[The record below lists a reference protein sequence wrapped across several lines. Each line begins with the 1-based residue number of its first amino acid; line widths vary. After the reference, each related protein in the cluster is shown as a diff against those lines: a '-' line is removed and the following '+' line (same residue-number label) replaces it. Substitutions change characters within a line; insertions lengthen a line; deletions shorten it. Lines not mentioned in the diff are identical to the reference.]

1 MDTIC
6 LLEKSTSL
14 CFFFFFNE
22 AVNFFIDRFEPL
34 CWDITTLVILIL
46 TTIRKWV
53 ILYIVYSDTDI
64 DNIVKVDYIII
75 MNHESMSHY
84 ENKTEGNIRSQIDS
98 SSYWKGRMTGEGYG
112 KRKYAGNVLFE
123 EPSNSYMSVIIL

>member
-1 MDTIC
+1 MSVGKIYIIV
-6 LLEKSTSL
+6 L
-14 CFFFFFNE
+14 FFFFNE

-34 CWDITTLVILIL
+34 CWDITTLVILVL
-46 TTIRKWV
+46 TTIQKWV

-84 ENKTEGNIRSQIDS
+84 ENKLRAI
-98 SSYWKGRMTGEGYG
+98 
-112 KRKYAGNVLFE
+112 
-123 EPSNSYMSVIIL
+123 